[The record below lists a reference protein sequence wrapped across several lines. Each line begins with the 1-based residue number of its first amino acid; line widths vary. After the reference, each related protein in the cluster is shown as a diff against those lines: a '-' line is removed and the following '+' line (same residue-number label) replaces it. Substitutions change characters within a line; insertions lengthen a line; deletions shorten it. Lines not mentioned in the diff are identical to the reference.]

1 MTCILYGSSPPTSP
15 AEISQR
21 MMGPPDNTYPPH
33 PCPWAEGLKHTG
45 WGPSRSFSKP
55 SLSIWELQG
64 TLLDA
69 WVLWVALYPL
79 EYGLT
84 PVAVNVTLFENR
96 VFACNH
102 VKMRSLGRALVQRD
116 WLLIKGIFGHGDQAY
131 GENAMWRSVFSA
143 INQKTTRS

>member
-96 VFACNH
+96 VFAH
-102 VKMRSLGRALVQRD
+102 VTILNWGYTGLGEVLIQWLEFWKEERILDTGGSWSCEDSGRSWTCAAV
-116 WLLIKGIFGHGDQAY
+116 
-131 GENAMWRSVFSA
+131 
-143 INQKTTRS
+143 